1 MMRAVGTIAL
11 CGALVLGA
19 SSPSLAAAPPTPK
32 VTLKV
37 TVAVKNGPTKG
48 AWLNCSPDGGTHPSA
63 HAACELLRK
72 VKGDPA
78 KINVS
83 PKAAAACG
91 KEVEPRA
98 VMILGKWYG
107 KTVQWGKV
115 YTNACTMKAGLG
127 TLLAI

>member
-11 CGALVLGA
+11 CGAFVLGA
-19 SSPSLAAAPPTPK
+19 SSPSLAAPRTPK
-32 VTLKV
+32 VVLKI

-72 VKGDPA
+72 VGGDPA
-78 KINVS
+78 KLNVS
-83 PKAAAACG
+83 PKASCG

-98 VMILGKWYG
+98 VMILGKWND
-107 KTVQWGKV
+107 KTIKWGKV
-115 YTNACTMKAGLG
+115 YANACMMKAGGGAVLS
-127 TLLAI
+127 I